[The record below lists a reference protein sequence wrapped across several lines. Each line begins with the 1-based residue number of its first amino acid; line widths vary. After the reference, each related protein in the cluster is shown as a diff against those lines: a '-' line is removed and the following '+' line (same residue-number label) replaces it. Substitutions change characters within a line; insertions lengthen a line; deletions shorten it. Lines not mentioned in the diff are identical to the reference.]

1 MLGVQPDHGN
11 PEHGLGADLSI
22 GRGTGQVARRKLVGT
37 LRPGRRSTLMTR
49 YFFDIREG
57 DKVAIDEEGK
67 DLPSVEAAQ
76 EEAARSLADLARDKI
91 GCYPFC
97 QMSIRVRDTDGP
109 VVEAKFVWE
118 LSQTRH

>member
-1 MLGVQPDHGN
+1 
-11 PEHGLGADLSI
+11 
-22 GRGTGQVARRKLVGT
+22 
-37 LRPGRRSTLMTR
+37 MTR

-57 DKVAIDEEGK
+57 DEVAIDEEGK

-97 QMSIRVRDTDGP
+97 HMRIGVRDKDGP

-118 LSQTRH
+118 LRQTRQ

>member
-1 MLGVQPDHGN
+1 MP
-11 PEHGLGADLSI
+11 
-22 GRGTGQVARRKLVGT
+22 
-37 LRPGRRSTLMTR
+37 R

-67 DLPSVEAAQ
+67 DLPGVEAAQ

-97 QMSIRVRDTDGP
+97 QMSIGVRDTDGP

-118 LSQTRH
+118 LRQTRH

>member
-1 MLGVQPDHGN
+1 
-11 PEHGLGADLSI
+11 
-22 GRGTGQVARRKLVGT
+22 
-37 LRPGRRSTLMTR
+37 MTR

-118 LSQTRH
+118 LRQTRH